1 MWQHHEGVDCFLNNS
16 GVTGSVVLAAV
27 LLVPELWRR
36 LLSLAFA
43 FIRDSL
49 SDT

>member
-1 MWQHHEGVDCFLNNS
+1 MWQHREGVDCFLNNS
-16 GVTGSVVLAAV
+16 GVIGSVALAAA

-36 LLSLAFA
+36 LLSLAFP

-49 SDT
+49 SVL